1 MNPAPEY
8 PDYIIHFDRKFRG
21 GYRLGVTRENRVE
34 IIIGDRKNENQEFAE
49 GLIRKHRRFVNR
61 RLRLNEA
68 RGSREIPPEPDRRT
82 ALRKLTPI
90 FEAITQEMGMPLW
103 KLTVRR
109 ANTRW
114 GSCSHHTR
122 RIMLNLRAAQLPPEL
137 TRYLIVH
144 ELAHIHHRGHGPDF
158 WTLVER
164 FDPEYKRHR
173 KILREEYGAL
183 L

>member
-1 MNPAPEY
+1 MNRPPAY

-21 GYRLGVTRENRVE
+21 GYRIGVTCENRVE
-34 IIIGDRKNENQEFAE
+34 IIIGDRENETESFAE
-49 GLIRKHRRFVNR
+49 DLIRKHRRFLNR

-68 RGSREIPPEPDRRT
+68 RASRPIPPEPDRKQ
-82 ALRKLTPI
+82 ALQSLTPL
-90 FEAITQEMGMPLW
+90 FRSITTEMGMPLW
-103 KLTVRR
+103 NLTVRR

-122 RIMLNLRAAQLPPEL
+122 RIMLNLRAAQLPSEL

-144 ELAHIHHRGHGPDF
+144 ELAHIRHRGHGPDF
-158 WTLVER
+158 WNLVAR
-164 FDPEYKRHR
+164 FDPRYKQHR
-173 KILREEYGAL
+173 KELREEYGSL